1 MTTYLKDDRGKNART
16 IEDKM
21 RFYVIFTSVK
31 DSIKKPES
39 EERQN
44 NTSEFTP
51 PPFHYFKN
59 KCKIWNHIR
68 SYNRMCG

>member
-31 DSIKKPES
+31 DSIKKPEL
-39 EERQN
+39 RGKKYLRVHP
-44 NTSEFTP
+44 TP
-51 PPFHYFKN
+51 LPLLQK
-59 KCKIWNHIR
+59 
-68 SYNRMCG
+68 